1 VGRPADRSGFCVV
14 RCDLH
19 HGIAYEVIKIW
30 KALGMRHLEVFS
42 GFGNKALAATCF
54 STEKTIVGQAHRL
67 ARMARGD

>member
-30 KALGMRHLEVFS
+30 KALGMRALEAF
-42 GFGNKALAATCF
+42 FGIRK
-54 STEKTIVGQAHRL
+54 
-67 ARMARGD
+67 